1 MLGHRA
7 AFEFGVIAG
16 NAGGERA
23 ALRAPDGAHVA
34 KTFAELRGAG
44 KTYLSRRG
52 DVQALKDVNLL
63 IREGEF
69 MSVVGPSGC
78 GKSTLLKCLAGLDR
92 VTEGSVSIRG
102 EAVTEPPDDLG
113 IVFQRD
119 VLLDWRSVIDN
130 VLLPIEMR
138 RGNKKDHAQYADQL
152 LLQFG
157 LAGFQKRYPWELSG
171 GMRQRVAIARALV
184 QHPSFL
190 LMDEPFGALD
200 ALTRDELNV
209 ELQRIWNET
218 KKTVL
223 FITHS
228 IAEAVFLS
236 DRIVVMKRS
245 PGEIVDVI
253 DVDLPRPRRLAMRE
267 TPEFGRYAG
276 RIRATFERLG
286 VFRERT

>member
-1 MLGHRA
+1 
-7 AFEFGVIAG
+7 
-16 NAGGERA
+16 
-23 ALRAPDGAHVA
+23 
-34 KTFAELRGAG
+34 
-44 KTYLSRRG
+44 
-52 DVQALKDVNLL
+52 
-63 IREGEF
+63 
-69 MSVVGPSGC
+69 
-78 GKSTLLKCLAGLDR
+78 LLKCLAGLDGI
-92 VTEGSVSIRG
+92 TEGSVSIRG
-102 EAVTEPPDDLG
+102 RAVTEPPDDLG

-130 VLLPIEMR
+130 VLLPVEMR
-138 RGNKKDHAQYADQL
+138 RGNKKEHAPYANQL
-152 LLQFG
+152 LVQFG
-157 LAGFQKRYPWELSG
+157 LDGFQKRYPWELSG

-184 QHPSFL
+184 LHPSFL

-236 DRIVVMKRS
+236 DRIVVMKRD

-253 DVDLPRPRRLAMRE
+253 EVDLPRPRRLAMRE
-267 TPEFGRYAG
+267 TPDFGRYAA
-276 RIRATFERLG
+276 RIRDTFERLG